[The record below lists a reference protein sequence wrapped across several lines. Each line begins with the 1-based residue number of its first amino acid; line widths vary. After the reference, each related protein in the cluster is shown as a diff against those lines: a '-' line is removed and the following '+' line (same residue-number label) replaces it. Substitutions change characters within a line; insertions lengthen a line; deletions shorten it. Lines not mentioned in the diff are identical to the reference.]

1 MKVESKKVLTIQG
14 LKTEEE
20 FTNYIETTPV
30 IALWNDKLICW
41 YEKRNGNKLN
51 EIHGKVLSCKRT
63 FIIERDNNKAVYS
76 LDGEVIIP
84 FYDYDSIV
92 EHPYAIEVE
101 KAGMK
106 AAYSYEGKRLVPFI
120 YPRLDFNRYGI
131 SSVYGGFIQGALY
144 SYKGEVIVPNEYKIH
159 YIDDDSIICSIE
171 DEKGNEAYGMYSHD
185 GDIIVPFEYDS
196 LAQYNKCILAE
207 KDGKCGMLS
216 NTGKVIVPFEYKE
229 IKEVSKD
236 NEDYFIAKKKDIY
249 GHALYKY
256 TGKEILPPVY
266 NDIEYAA
273 GCVITLKNGY
283 YGLYTLEGLELLKP
297 IYESIYCDKKDIF
310 IARTAGG
317 SFYYIASLNRRIYA
331 HDVSYIGNEYVEQN
345 NGAWTLIEKC

>member
-1 MKVESKKVLTIQG
+1 MKVESKKVLIIEG

-20 FTNYIETTPV
+20 FTNYVETTPV

-51 EIHGKVLSCKRT
+51 GMCGKVLFCKRT

-101 KAGMK
+101 KDGMK
-106 AAYSYEGKRLVPFI
+106 AAYSYEGKQLVPFI

-131 SSVYGGFIQGALY
+131 SSVDGGFIQGALY

-159 YIDDDSIICSIE
+159 YIDADSIICSVE
-171 DEKGNEAYGMYSHD
+171 DEKENEAYGMYSHE
-185 GDIIVPFEYDS
+185 GEVMIAFEYDS
-196 LAQYNKCILAE
+196 IAQYNKCILAE

-216 NTGKVIVPFEYKE
+216 NTGDILIPFKYWDIDVIDESDHKYF
-229 IKEVSKD
+229 IVSKGKDFGKGLYKYNGKEMLPPVYD
-236 NEDYFIAKKKDIY
+236 NILYEQGFFIAKK
-249 GHALYKY
+249 G
-256 TGKEILPPVY
+256 E
-266 NDIEYAA
+266 
-273 GCVITLKNGY
+273 C
-283 YGLYTLEGLELLKP
+283 YGLYTSSGFELLKP
-297 IYESIYCDKKDIF
+297 IYKSIEQHEKDIF
-310 IARTAGG
+310 IVETAGG

-331 HDVSYIGNEYVEQN
+331 PDVGCIGDDYAELKD
-345 NGAWTLIEKC
+345 GIWTIEIF

>member
-1 MKVESKKVLTIQG
+1 MKVITRKILTTGGLETKK
-14 LKTEEE
+14 E
-20 FTNYIETTPV
+20 FTHSLETTPM
-30 IALWNDKLICW
+30 IALWNDNLICW
-41 YEKRNGNKLN
+41 YEKRKCTKHN
-51 EIHGKVLSCKRT
+51 EIRGKVLSCKRT
-63 FIIERDNNKAVYS
+63 FIIEKDGKKGVFS
-76 LDGEVIIP
+76 LAGVEIIP
-84 FYDYDSIV
+84 FDNYDYIN
-92 EHPYAIEVE
+92 EQLYAIGIS
-101 KAGMK
+101 KDHKIG
-106 AAYSYEGKRLVPFI
+106 AYSYDGKLIIPTIYDRLVFTKE
-120 YPRLDFNRYGI
+120 GI
-131 SSVYGGFIQGALY
+131 SSKFGFLKKGLY
-144 SYKGEVIVPNEYKIH
+144 SYKGETIIPDDYTICYE
-159 YIDDDSIICSIE
+159 IDFGIICS
-171 DEKGNEAYGMYSHD
+171 DKNGLYGVYSYD
-185 GDIIVPFEYDS
+185 GDIVIPFEYDS
-196 LAQYNKCILAE
+196 LSEYKKCILAE

-216 NTGKVIVPFEYKE
+216 YTGKVLVPFKYKD
-229 IKEVSKD
+229 IKSVSEE
-236 NEDYFIAKKKDIY
+236 NHDYFIAKKEDIY

-345 NGAWTLIEKC
+345 NGVWTLIEKC